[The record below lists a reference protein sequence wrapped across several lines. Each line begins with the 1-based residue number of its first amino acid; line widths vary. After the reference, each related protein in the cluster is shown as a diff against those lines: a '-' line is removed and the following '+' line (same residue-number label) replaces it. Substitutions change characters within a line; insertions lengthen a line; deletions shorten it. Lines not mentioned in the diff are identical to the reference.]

1 MNIFVKKTKRLNSPK
16 KIALVGFMGSGKTT
30 MGKRL
35 ANRLNFLFFD
45 LDEAI
50 VEHEGDDIT
59 TIFETKGETYFR
71 KIEHQK
77 LKEIL
82 TSNKQFV
89 LATGGGTPCFHNNMK
104 LINENGASVYLKYSA
119 SFLSSRLIVAKKERP
134 LITNYTNNELKIFVE
149 QLLSEREPFYNESN
163 FVVNEINVKVDDI
176 LQALNKVDV

>member
-16 KIALVGFMGSGKTT
+16 KIVLVGFMGSGKTT
-30 MGKRL
+30 IGKRL
-35 ANRLNFLFFD
+35 ANRLNLPFFD

-50 VEHEGDDIT
+50 VEQEGADIT

-77 LKEIL
+77 LTEIL
-82 TSNKQFV
+82 TTQSQFV

-119 SFLSSRLIVAKKERP
+119 PFLFSRLIASKINRP
-134 LITNYTNNELKIFVE
+134 LIRNYNNNELKLFVE
-149 QLLSEREPFYNESN
+149 QLLSERESFYNESN
-163 FVVNEINVKVDDI
+163 FVVSEINVKVDDV
-176 LQALNKVDV
+176 LQALKIEIV